1 MSMNKTWKTLIIDD
15 EQLARQRLSR
25 LLKPY
30 GEIDIIGEG
39 VNGQDGLEK
48 TEQLKPDLLFLDI
61 EMPVFSG
68 FEMLAKLKHQPK
80 VVFTT
85 AYDQYAIKAFEEGSI
100 DYLLKP
106 IETDRLEKTLKKLHQ
121 TQHLPWPQ
129 LPLEALIKQLQAKKE
144 IKTLTVKI
152 GDKILLIKLD
162 SIIYIEA
169 EEKYVFLHT
178 TDGKKHLTDFTIS
191 YLEEKLPEVFVRIHR
206 SYIINTDHI
215 KEIRKSF
222 NGAFV
227 FVMNN
232 TENTRLTSS
241 RSNGEMLRERFGM

>member
-1 MSMNKTWKTLIIDD
+1 MNKTWKTLIIDD
-15 EQLARQRLSR
+15 EQLARQRLTR

-30 GEIDIIGEG
+30 DHIDIIGEA

-48 TEQLKPDLLFLDI
+48 IEKLQPDLVFLDI
-61 EMPVFSG
+61 EMPVLNG
-68 FEMLAKLKHQPK
+68 FEMLSLLKHQPK

-85 AYDQYAIKAFEEGSI
+85 AYDQYAIKAFEEDSI

-106 IETDRLEKTLKKLHQ
+106 VETERLEKTIKKLQQFQHQ
-121 TQHLPWPQ
+121 PPVY
-129 LPLEALIKQLQAKKE
+129 LPLETLIKQLQLKKD

-169 EEKYVFLHT
+169 EDKYVFLHT

-191 YLEEKLPEVFVRIHR
+191 SLEEKLPEGFVRIHR
-206 SYIINTDHI
+206 SYIINSDHI

-227 FVMNN
+227 FVMSNA
-232 TENTRLTSS
+232 ENTRLTSS
-241 RSNGEMLRERFGM
+241 RSNGEVLRERFEI

>member
-1 MSMNKTWKTLIIDD
+1 MNKTWKTLIIDD
-15 EQLARQRLSR
+15 ERLARQRLVR

-30 GEIDIIGEG
+30 EQIDIIGQA

-48 TEQLKPDLLFLDI
+48 IEKLKPELIFLDI
-61 EMPVFSG
+61 EMPVFNG
-68 FEMLAKLKHQPK
+68 FEMLSQLKHQPK

-85 AYDQYAIKAFEEGSI
+85 AYDQYAIKAFEEDSI

-106 IETDRLEKTLKKLHQ
+106 VETDRLEKTIKKLQ
-121 TQHLPWPQ
+121 GTQHQPSPD
-129 LPLEALIKQLQAKKE
+129 LPLQALIEQLHIKKD

-162 SIIYIEA
+162 RITYIEA

-178 TDGKKHLTDFTIS
+178 AESKKLLTDFTIS
-191 YLEEKLPEVFVRIHR
+191 SLEAKLPEVFVCVHR
-206 SYIINTDHI
+206 GIIINSDHI
-215 KEIRKSF
+215 KEIRKGF

-227 FVMNN
+227 FVMNDH
-232 TENTRLTSS
+232 ENTCIASS
-241 RSNGEMLRERFGM
+241 RSNGERLRERFGI

>member
-1 MSMNKTWKTLIIDD
+1 MNKTWKTLIIDD
-15 EQLARQRLSR
+15 ERLARQRLVR

-30 GEIDIIGEG
+30 EHIDIIGEA

-48 TEQLKPDLLFLDI
+48 IEELKPDLIFLDI
-61 EMPVFSG
+61 EMPVFNG
-68 FEMLAKLKHQPK
+68 FEMLRQLKHQPK

-85 AYDQYAIKAFEEGSI
+85 AYDQYAIKAFEEDSI

-106 IETDRLEKTLKKLHQ
+106 VETNRIEKTIEKLQ
-121 TQHLPWPQ
+121 RTQHQPPPY
-129 LPLEALIKQLQAKKE
+129 LPLQALIEQLHIKKD

-162 SIIYIEA
+162 RIIYIEA

-178 TDGKKHLTDFTIS
+178 ADGKKHLTDFTIS
-191 YLEEKLPEVFVRIHR
+191 SLEKKLPEVFVCVHR
-206 SYIINTDHI
+206 SIIINSDHI
-215 KEIRKSF
+215 KEIRKGF

-232 TENTRLTSS
+232 HENTCISSS
-241 RSNGEMLRERFGM
+241 RSNGERLRERFGI

>member
-1 MSMNKTWKTLIIDD
+1 MNKTWKTLIIDD
-15 EQLARQRLSR
+15 ERLARQRLLR

-30 GEIDIIGEG
+30 EQIDIIGEA

-48 TEQLKPDLLFLDI
+48 IEKLKPELIFLDI
-61 EMPVFSG
+61 EMPVFNG
-68 FEMLAKLKHQPK
+68 FEMLSQLKHQPK

-85 AYDQYAIKAFEEGSI
+85 AYDQYAIKAFEEDSI

-106 IETDRLEKTLKKLHQ
+106 VETDRLEKTIKKLQ
-121 TQHLPWPQ
+121 RTQHQPSPT
-129 LPLEALIKQLQAKKE
+129 LPLQALIEQLHTKKD

-162 SIIYIEA
+162 RIIYIEA

-178 TDGKKHLTDFTIS
+178 AECKKLLTDFTIS
-191 YLEEKLPEVFVRIHR
+191 SLEAKLPEVFVCVHR
-206 SYIINTDHI
+206 GIIINSDHI
-215 KEIRKSF
+215 KEIRKGF

-227 FVMNN
+227 FVMNDH
-232 TENTRLTSS
+232 ENTCIASS
-241 RSNGEMLRERFGM
+241 RSNGERLRERFGI

>member
-1 MSMNKTWKTLIIDD
+1 MNKTWKTIIIDD
-15 EQLARQRLSR
+15 EQLARQRLAR
-25 LLKPY
+25 LLEPY
-30 GEIDIIGEG
+30 DNIDIIAEA

-48 TEQLKPDLLFLDI
+48 IESLLPDLIFLDI
-61 EMPVFSG
+61 EMPVFNG
-68 FEMLAKLKHQPK
+68 FEMLGKLKHQPK

-85 AYDQYAIKAFEEGSI
+85 AYDQYAIKAFEEDSI

-106 IETDRLEKTLKKLHQ
+106 VETERLEKTIKKLKQ
-121 TQHLPWPQ
+121 AQQILPDY
-129 LPLEALIKQLQAKKE
+129 LSLAALMKQFEVKKD

-169 EEKYVFLHT
+169 EDKYVFLHT
-178 TDGKKHLTDFTIS
+178 ADGKKHLTDFTVGS
-191 YLEEKLPEVFVRIHR
+191 LEEKLPEQFVRIHR
-206 SYIINTDHI
+206 SYIINSDHI
-215 KEIRKSF
+215 KEIRRSF

-232 TENTRLTSS
+232 IESTRLSSS
-241 RSNGEMLRERFGM
+241 RANGEALRERYNI

>member
-1 MSMNKTWKTLIIDD
+1 MKTWKTLIIDD
-15 EQLARQRLSR
+15 EELARRRLMR
-25 LLKPY
+25 LLEPY
-30 GEIDIIGEG
+30 SEVEIIGEA

-48 TEQLKPDLLFLDI
+48 TEELQPDLVFLDI
-61 EMPVFSG
+61 EMPVFNG
-68 FEMLAKLKHQPK
+68 FEMLAQLKHQPK

-85 AYDQYAIKAFEEGSI
+85 AYDQYAIKAFEEDSI

-106 IETDRLEKTLKKLHQ
+106 VEAARLEKTLKKLQQSH
-121 TQHLPWPQ
+121 HEPQ
-129 LPLEALIKQLQAKKE
+129 SYLPLETLMKQLQIKKD

-162 SIIYIEA
+162 NIIFIEA

-178 TDGKKHLTDFTIS
+178 SDGKKHLTDFTIS
-191 YLEEKLPEVFVRIHR
+191 SLEEKLPEQFVRIHR
-206 SYIINTDHI
+206 GTIINSDHI
-215 KEIRKSF
+215 KEIRKGF

-232 TENTRLTSS
+232 TENSRLTSS
-241 RSNGEMLRERFGM
+241 RSNAEVLRDRFGI

>member
-1 MSMNKTWKTLIIDD
+1 MNKIWKTLIIDD
-15 EQLARQRLSR
+15 EQLARWRLAR

-30 GEIDIIGEG
+30 DDIALIGEA

-48 TEQLKPDLLFLDI
+48 IEKLQPDLIFLDI
-61 EMPVFSG
+61 EMPVFNG
-68 FEMLAKLKHQPK
+68 FEMLSRLKHQPK

-85 AYDQYAIKAFEEGSI
+85 AYDQYAIKAFEEDSI

-106 IETDRLEKTLKKLHQ
+106 VETDRLEKTIKKLRQAQHQ
-121 TQHLPWPQ
+121 PPAY
-129 LPLEALIKQLQAKKE
+129 LPLDALMKQLQVKKD

-152 GDKILLIKLD
+152 GDKILLIKLE

-178 TDGKKHLTDFTIS
+178 TDGRKHLTDFTIGS
-191 YLEEKLPEVFVRIHR
+191 LEEKLPEQYVRIHR

>member
-1 MSMNKTWKTLIIDD
+1 MNKTWKTLIIDD
-15 EQLARQRLSR
+15 EQLARQRLIR
-25 LLKPY
+25 LLKAY
-30 GEIDIIGEG
+30 DDFEIIGEAI
-39 VNGQDGLEK
+39 NGQDGFEK
-48 TEQLKPDLLFLDI
+48 IEELKPELIFLDV
-61 EMPVFSG
+61 EMPVFNG
-68 FEMLAKLKHQPK
+68 FELLAKLKHQPK

-85 AYDQYAIKAFEEGSI
+85 AYDQYAIKAFEEDSI

-106 IETDRLEKTLKKLHQ
+106 VETERLEKTIKKLQQ
-121 TQHLPWPQ
+121 TALQPPAY
-129 LPLEALIKQLQAKKE
+129 LPLEALMKQFRVKKD

-162 SIIYIEA
+162 TIIHIEA

-178 TDGKKHLTDFTIS
+178 ADGKKHLTDFTINS
-191 YLEEKLPEVFVRIHR
+191 LEEKLPEQFIRIHR
-206 SYIINTDHI
+206 GYIINSDHI

-232 TENTRLTSS
+232 AENTRLTSS
-241 RSNGEMLRERFGM
+241 RSNGEMLRERLNI